1 MTSVGKR
8 ILPARFFC
16 GLVACL
22 ASGVAVEW
30 AGADEVV
37 LRGARYRDVL
47 VHKTDTSYYVQI
59 PWEGRTLSARI
70 EDVDASTVSINED
83 PFYRDALKEEYRKAK
98 ELRDSGQLSTASDE
112 SVFRVRAKSS
122 SDFNLYSEGGAGTG
136 GGGPGL
142 GMPRS
147 QIESLL
153 GGFGVQFQNGP
164 PRGGVPTVFGQMST
178 GIRIE
183 LIGPPDRLM
192 GVDVTGSGPAAEV
205 AGAAAQMQ
213 IFVMQIAPGIA
224 PEIQGMIQEAQESG
238 QSQRSKDG
246 VSATISMREV
256 GEIVE
261 FRMSVTAT
269 G

>member
-1 MTSVGKR
+1 MISSRKR

-22 ASGVAVEW
+22 ASGVAIEW

-47 VHKTDTSYYVQI
+47 VHKTETIYYVQI

-70 EDVDASTVSINED
+70 EEVDASTVLINED
-83 PFYRDALKEEYRKAK
+83 PYYRDKLKKEYREAK
-98 ELRDSGQLSTASDE
+98 ELRDSGQLSTAPDD
-112 SVFRVRAKSS
+112 SVFRVQAQSS
-122 SDFNLYSEGGAGTG
+122 SDFNLYSEGEGGAGATG
-136 GGGPGL
+136 AGL
-142 GMPRS
+142 GVPRS

-153 GGFGVQFQNGP
+153 AGFGVQFQDGP

-178 GIRIE
+178 GVRIE

-192 GVDVTGSGPAAEV
+192 GVDVSGSGSAAEV

-213 IFVMQIAPGIA
+213 MFVAQIAPGLA
-224 PEIQGMIQEAQESG
+224 PEIQAMIKEAQESG

-246 VSATISMREV
+246 VSASMSMREA
-256 GEIVE
+256 GEMVE
-261 FRMSVTAT
+261 FRMSVTAA